1 MDVLTLPFKLPFLP
15 VQGLIRV
22 AELIQEE
29 AEEQY
34 RNPAAARR
42 QLEEAEEAL
51 ERGDISSED
60 MYQAEVEAIERFA
73 EPARAAGSVVDPA
86 GAANR
91 EADPG
96 PEEAGTGANAEE
108 E

>member
-1 MDVLTLPFKLPFLP
+1 MDVVTLPFKLPFLP
-15 VQGLIRV
+15 VQGLIRL

-51 ERGDISSED
+51 ERGDISSGD

-73 EPARAAGSVVDPA
+73 EPAQHAGSVVDPA

-91 EADPG
+91 EPG
-96 PEEAGTGANAEE
+96 ARPGEAGTGASAEE